1 MYVVWIVAGGPE
13 DIRGQRMNQFAT
25 TTYLFTK
32 IPTLVSDTT
41 SQNSR
46 IFYDP
51 IDLPSNNTISEAREV
66 DGTILRRAT
75 EVRQYIA

>member
-1 MYVVWIVAGGPE
+1 MLCESFAGVPE
-13 DIRGQRMNQFAT
+13 DIRGQRMHQFPT
-25 TTYLFTK
+25 TMCLFTK

-51 IDLPSNNTISEAREV
+51 IDLPSNNTISEARQV
-66 DGTILRRAT
+66 DGTILSDALM
-75 EVRQYIA
+75 